1 MDTGVQCTLIPS
13 SYEGEK
19 PICISEETGGS
30 QELIVLEAKVRLTR
44 NEWQKHPIATGP
56 EAPFILGIDYLRRGF
71 IKDPKGCRWAF
82 AIDALDTEDIKQL
95 FALPGLSEGSFV
107 VVLLKGE

>member
-44 NEWQKHPIATGP
+44 NEWQKHPIATSP
-56 EAPFILGIDYLRRGF
+56 VSPCILSIDYLRRGYF
-71 IKDPKGCRWAF
+71 KDTLIVGINIA
-82 AIDALDTEDIKQL
+82 ALAVEDMKQL
-95 FALPGLSEGSFV
+95 STCLVSQAALLLWSCSE
-107 VVLLKGE
+107 